1 MNNILKSLSRG
12 TLAFIC
18 IALGILV
25 IVYMDPPHTLCN
37 SEKTQLLE
45 SQNKFLEPDPAL
57 KKAFKKAKSPH
68 NRLYT
73 SCKESENSGGCLEYF
88 LHVKK
93 FVSDFEVTSLE
104 CRKNIFRDK
113 KVKNVF
119 SQSLKLMLNLAWGKA
134 PPTEYQ
140 KKYSWFDQADIYL
153 FCKIKDLT
161 QKSSSES
168 AWENQREA
176 LLQQLPGAENLSR
189 DQLWKSS
196 LLSTSCKSFL

>member
-1 MNNILKSLSRG
+1 MNNILKSLSKG

-18 IALGILV
+18 IALGTLV
-25 IVYMDPPHTLCN
+25 IIYLDPPHTLCN

-45 SQNKFLEPDPAL
+45 TQKKFLEPDPAL

-93 FVSDFEVTSLE
+93 FMSDFEVTSQE
-104 CRKNIFRDK
+104 CRKQIFSDK
-113 KVKNVF
+113 KIKDVF
-119 SQSLKLMLNLAWGKA
+119 NQSLQLMVNLAWGKA
-134 PPTEYQ
+134 APTEYQ

-153 FCKIKDLT
+153 FCKIKNLVQT
-161 QKSSSES
+161 SSSE
-168 AWENQREA
+168 ANWATQREA
-176 LLQQLPGAENLSR
+176 LLQQLPGADNLSR

-196 LLSTSCKSFL
+196 LLSTSCKSYL

>member
-1 MNNILKSLSRG
+1 MNNILKSLSKG

-18 IALGILV
+18 IGLGILV
-25 IVYMDPPHTLCN
+25 IVYFDPPHTLCN

-45 SQNKFLEPDPAL
+45 SQKKFLEPDAAV
-57 KKAFKKAKSPH
+57 KKAFKKAKSPQ

-93 FVSDFEVTSLE
+93 FMSDYEVTSND
-104 CRKNIFRDK
+104 CRKQIFGDT
-113 KVKNVF
+113 KVKSVF
-119 SQSLKLMLNLAWGKA
+119 NQSLKLMLNLAWGKA

-140 KKYSWFDQADIYL
+140 KKYGWFDQADIFL

-168 AWENQREA
+168 QWESQREG
-176 LLQQLPGAENLSR
+176 LLQQLSGAENLSR
-189 DQLWKSS
+189 EQLWKSS
-196 LLSTSCKSFL
+196 LLSISCKSYL

>member
-1 MNNILKSLSRG
+1 MNKLLKSLSKG
-12 TLAFIC
+12 TIAFIC
-18 IALGILV
+18 IGLGILF
-25 IVYMDPPHTLCN
+25 IVTFDPPHSLCN

-45 SQNKFLEPDPAL
+45 SQKKFLEPDPAL
-57 KKAFKKAKSPH
+57 KKAFSKAKSPQ

-88 LHVKK
+88 LHVKR
-93 FVSDFEVTSLE
+93 FISDYEVTSNN
-104 CRKNIFRDK
+104 CRKEIFGET

-119 SQSLKLMLNLAWGKA
+119 NQSLKLMINLAWGKA

-140 KKYSWFDQADIYL
+140 KKYGWFDQADIFL
-153 FCKIKDLT
+153 FCKLKSLT
-161 QKSSSES
+161 QNGTSNSK
-168 AWENQREA
+168 WENQREG
-176 LLQQLPGAENLSR
+176 LLKQLSGAENLSR